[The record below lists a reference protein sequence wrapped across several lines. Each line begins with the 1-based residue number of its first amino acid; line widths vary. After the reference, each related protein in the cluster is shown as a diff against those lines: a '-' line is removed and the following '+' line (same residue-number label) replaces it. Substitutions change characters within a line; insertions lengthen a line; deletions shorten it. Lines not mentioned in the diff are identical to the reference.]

1 MRKLKELEDFIDV
14 SVICPHIGERG
25 WPFHVKDL
33 YLRAAPDYEGRFT
46 VPILWDKQQNKSPSC
61 ASTQSTS
68 ATSSATSVRSVA
80 ATPPSIAG
88 SASYY
93 VPRPYATRRPPTTC
107 RRSGS
112 RHRLHSIRRP
122 SLDGGTSGGRHEEP
136 FVYLTETQ
144 AQDTCR
150 RHARINAL
158 LHRGSIGSDTSET
171 MVENFDAT
179 TSMRTRSAYR
189 LVPINKDARILR
201 FEDEE

>member
-25 WPFHVKDL
+25 WPFVSVDVFPGANADPLRGAQHVKDL

-112 RHRLHSIRRP
+112 RHRLHSIRRVWH
-122 SLDGGTSGGRHEEP
+122 LRRRRRAAGGS
-136 FVYLTETQ
+136 
-144 AQDTCR
+144 
-150 RHARINAL
+150 
-158 LHRGSIGSDTSET
+158 
-171 MVENFDAT
+171 
-179 TSMRTRSAYR
+179 
-189 LVPINKDARILR
+189 
-201 FEDEE
+201 